1 MSSGFVKV
9 CEGPL
14 NLMEEVII
22 NMIPFGVK
30 GPFGGFLIIGPQ
42 EQVPEGLIDIK
53 LLDHGVHVA
62 NIA

>member
-1 MSSGFVKV
+1 
-9 CEGPL
+9 
-14 NLMEEVII
+14 MEEVVID
-22 NMIPFGVK
+22 MIPFGVK
-30 GPFGGFLIIGPQ
+30 GPVRGFLIIGSQ